1 MILARTRGGVTRL
14 MATPLDT
21 QMADISPLQR
31 LPRSGPDGSAD
42 LAVRVRYLRRS
53 RRFATGRMWIGVWVT
68 AFAVVGW
75 LFIAGFA
82 GFNH

>member
-1 MILARTRGGVTRL
+1 
-14 MATPLDT
+14 MAEF
-21 QMADISPLQR
+21 SPVRR
-31 LPRSGPDGSAD
+31 LPRGGPDGSAD
-42 LAVRVRYLRRS
+42 LEVRRRYLRRS
-53 RRFATGRMWIGVWVT
+53 RRFATGRAWITVWVV

>member
-1 MILARTRGGVTRL
+1 MILARTTAGVTRVGS
-14 MATPLDT
+14 APLNHK
-21 QMADISPLQR
+21 MADLSPTHR
-31 LPRSGPDGSAD
+31 LPTNSPDGSAD
-42 LAVRVRYLRRS
+42 LAVRVRYFRRS
-53 RRFATGRMWIGVWVT
+53 RRLALGRAWLTLWIV